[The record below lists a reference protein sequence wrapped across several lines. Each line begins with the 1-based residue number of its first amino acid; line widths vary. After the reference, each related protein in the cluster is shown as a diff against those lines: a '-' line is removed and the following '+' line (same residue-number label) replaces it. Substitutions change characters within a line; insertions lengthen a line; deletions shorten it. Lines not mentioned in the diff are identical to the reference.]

1 LNSYF
6 CSEQRII
13 EVLELPQAA
22 KMMVAFKAN
31 GKMMTV
37 MGMMIFQQTL
47 RIIFVKR
54 DNKKIDRWSIW
65 AKDR

>member
-1 LNSYF
+1 
-6 CSEQRII
+6 
-13 EVLELPQAA
+13 
-22 KMMVAFKAN
+22 MVAFKAN